1 MQTVR
6 KKGKRKYWTG
16 GNEIERKRVRK
27 KEEEFTK
34 GVKKRTGEERGRRRQ
49 GSRREVWKEHE
60 SMEQETQHEGCAHE
74 LGETYVCAL
83 MCVNAPRA
91 LCAASVLV
99 SWLNTPWQLP
109 CGTPGS

>member
-49 GSRREVWKEHE
+49 GVGGRCGRSTRVRSKKRSTRAVHTSLGKH
-60 SMEQETQHEGCAHE
+60 TYAH
-74 LGETYVCAL
+74 
-83 MCVNAPRA
+83 
-91 LCAASVLV
+91 
-99 SWLNTPWQLP
+99 
-109 CGTPGS
+109 